1 MKVYFNFK
9 KFKENLLN
17 IFFPKDIKCLICGR
31 ELDTNTLYCICDS
44 CMEELPFNTGKTCL
58 RCDSA
63 ISSDANYCV
72 NCKNSAP
79 QYKRNK
85 SVFLYDGV
93 VKKFVRQLKFDN
105 KKFYASTLSNFIAS
119 EYVKLNK
126 DFDIIIPVPIH
137 KDREKR
143 RGYNQATLLC
153 TSLKEKLKLN
163 VDENVLTKERA
174 TRSQAYLSRE
184 EREKNL
190 EDAFKVVDRKLVK
203 GKTILLVD
211 DVFTTGTTI
220 NECAKTLRSAGA
232 KEVHSLTLAHAHRD
246 TIEKIQ

>member
-220 NECAKTLRSAGA
+220 NECAKTLRLCKNSKSIYQLFGF
-232 KEVHSLTLAHAHRD
+232 LLFL
-246 TIEKIQ
+246 